1 MSRYIEGENRNQLN
15 MLPISLD
22 EMIAEDNP
30 VRVIDALVD
39 SLDIKALNLQ
49 YSNPK
54 KIGRKPYDPKHLLK
68 LYIYGYFN
76 GIRSTRKLERECKR
90 NIEAMWLL
98 DNLKPDDRTI
108 SNFRQ
113 YNKKA
118 IIEVFK
124 QFSMLCNELGLYGK
138 EIVAIDGS
146 KFKANNSRKKSYTKN
161 KVKKML
167 KHYEEVA
174 NKYIELLSE
183 NDNKEDQTTTYSKEE
198 IQEKLKKAKQ
208 RIEELTE
215 MGEEIEKNGEISITD
230 PDAKHMMANN
240 NGTDISHN
248 VQIAVDNKNH
258 LVIAVD
264 VVSSPADQTQLH
276 NMSSKAVENLGLKE
290 ENNSNESPKK
300 KNIKEEDKEI
310 LTVIADK
317 GYYSGEELKKCKED
331 NIKTIVSKQKISNKT
346 GEEEY
351 LKDNFIYNKDK
362 DIYICP
368 RGAELRNVSK
378 LTSKDQVYKNFEAC
392 QKCKYR
398 DKCTRSKKGRIIK
411 RGPYQE
417 IYDEVDK
424 ITRENKELY
433 KQRQMIVEHPFG
445 TVKRGLGFTYFL
457 TKGNENVKAESHMHF
472 FTYNLIRVIN
482 IVGVKRLIEILE
494 ARKQAFLNL
503 IHTRSKLMN
512 LLLNY

>member
-49 YSNPK
+49 YATTK

-90 NIEAMWLL
+90 NIEVMWLL
-98 DNLKPDDRTI
+98 DNLKPDDKTI

-146 KFKANNSRKKSYTKN
+146 KFKANNSRRKNYTKN

-174 NKYIELLSE
+174 NKYIELLNE
-183 NDNKEDQTTTYSKEE
+183 NDHQEDEVTSYSKEE

-208 RIEELTE
+208 RIEELTI
-215 MGEEIEKNGEISITD
+215 MAEEIKENGEISITD

-240 NGTDISHN
+240 NGTD
-248 VQIAVDNKNH
+248 
-258 LVIAVD
+258 
-264 VVSSPADQTQLH
+264 
-276 NMSSKAVENLGLKE
+276 
-290 ENNSNESPKK
+290 
-300 KNIKEEDKEI
+300 
-310 LTVIADK
+310 
-317 GYYSGEELKKCKED
+317 
-331 NIKTIVSKQKISNKT
+331 KI
-346 GEEEY
+346 
-351 LKDNFIYNKDK
+351 
-362 DIYICP
+362 
-368 RGAELRNVSK
+368 
-378 LTSKDQVYKNFEAC
+378 
-392 QKCKYR
+392 
-398 DKCTRSKKGRIIK
+398 GRASC
-411 RGPYQE
+411 
-417 IYDEVDK
+417 
-424 ITRENKELY
+424 RE
-433 KQRQMIVEHPFG
+433 
-445 TVKRGLGFTYFL
+445 
-457 TKGNENVKAESHMHF
+457 
-472 FTYNLIRVIN
+472 RV
-482 IVGVKRLIEILE
+482 
-494 ARKQAFLNL
+494 
-503 IHTRSKLMN
+503 
-512 LLLNY
+512 